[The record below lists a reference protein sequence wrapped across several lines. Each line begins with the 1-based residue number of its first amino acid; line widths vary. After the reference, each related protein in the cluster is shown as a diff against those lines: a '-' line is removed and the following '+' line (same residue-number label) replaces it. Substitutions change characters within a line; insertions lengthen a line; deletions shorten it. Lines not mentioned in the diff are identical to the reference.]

1 MRAVIF
7 EDDTALNFAPLTL
20 TRPAFE
26 LTLGTKSLL
35 QNLVETLGL
44 SDYTL
49 KVRPYL
55 EGITK
60 QRCRREINPSRT
72 EENML
77 LFINGLLN
85 PTQQVA
91 ALIKQDEAFAAFT
104 GDHLVAAR
112 LNHKDADKM
121 LQSKTIGENLKT
133 LSSLKR
139 IDLPESLLIRY
150 PWQLIE
156 RNPDA
161 IKHQAESFPNG
172 DDSPSLDGCFV
183 LGQRK
188 NLLFEGNA
196 KVEPSVTFDV
206 RGGPIIIGEDAEIRS
221 FTRVEGPVYIGRRAQ
236 IRSARVSGGTSIGD
250 QCRVGGEVE
259 ATIIDHCSNKAH
271 DGFIGHSYIGEWVN
285 IGAGTS
291 NSDLKNTYGTIRMS
305 LGSARVDTGSIKVGC
320 FVGDY
325 AKTSIGCF
333 IYTGRRI
340 GVSSQI
346 HGYITE
352 DVPSFT
358 IYAKNISGKNFEL
371 KLDSASETQRRMM
384 MRRGAEQT
392 EQDKSLLSAIFEA
405 TQRERYLSGVL
416 KSDFIL

>member
-1 MRAVIF
+1 M
-7 EDDTALNFAPLTL
+7 
-20 TRPAFE
+20 
-26 LTLGTKSLL
+26 
-35 QNLVETLGL
+35 
-44 SDYTL
+44 
-49 KVRPYL
+49 

-60 QRCRREINPSRT
+60 QRCRREVNPSHT

-77 LFINGLLN
+77 LFINGLII

-91 ALIKQDEAFAAFT
+91 NLLKQEEAFVAFS
-104 GDHLVAAR
+104 GDHLAAAK
-112 LNHKDADKM
+112 LNRKEADKL
-121 LQSKTIGENLKT
+121 LQSKAISENLNAF
-133 LSSLKR
+133 SGLKH
-139 IDLPESLLIRY
+139 IDLPESLLIQY

-156 RNPDA
+156 RNPGM
-161 IKHQAESFPNG
+161 IKHHAASFPNG

-206 RGGPIIIGEDAEIRS
+206 RGGPVVVGEDAEIRS
-221 FTRVEGPVYIGRRAQ
+221 FTRVEGPAYIGRRAQ

-259 ATIIDHCSNKAH
+259 ATIIDNCSNKAH

-291 NSDLKNTYGTIRMS
+291 NSDLKNTYGTIKMS
-305 LGSARVDTGSIKVGC
+305 LGNDRVDTGSIKVGC
-320 FVGDY
+320 FIGDY

-340 GVSSQI
+340 GVFSQI

-358 IYAKNISGKNFEL
+358 IYAKNLSGKNFEL

-384 MRRGAEQT
+384 MRRGVEQT
-392 EQDKSLLSAIFEA
+392 EPDKSLLSTIFED

-416 KSDFIL
+416 KSDFTL